1 MYRVNLQ
8 STIDEES
15 FWEQIYDRLYEDY
28 DANQTVKAS
37 ELVFWFDKAC
47 SEIAEDALENYEPD
61 EDELIHRGVYKSEEY
76 WRA

>member
-28 DANQTVKAS
+28 DMN
-37 ELVFWFDKAC
+37 
-47 SEIAEDALENYEPD
+47 
-61 EDELIHRGVYKSEEY
+61 
-76 WRA
+76 